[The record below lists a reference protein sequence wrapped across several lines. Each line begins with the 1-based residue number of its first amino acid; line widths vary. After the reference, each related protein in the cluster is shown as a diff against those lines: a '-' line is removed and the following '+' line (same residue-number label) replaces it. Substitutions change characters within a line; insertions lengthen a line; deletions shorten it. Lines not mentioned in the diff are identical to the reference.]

1 MHTSIEVSI
10 CCLTYNH
17 ESYIEEALTSF
28 IKQKTSFKYEIIV
41 FDDCSTDSTT
51 KIVNKFKLKYPDL
64 IKVIIPAQNTFSQGK
79 TSFYDLILAS
89 EGKYVAC
96 CEGDDY
102 WISDNK
108 LQAQFEFLENHP
120 NVDLC
125 FHPSYTLIGKDI
137 LNCRYGYYG
146 NKSSII
152 SAKEVIKSSSGYIPM
167 PSIMIRSDKFKS
179 LFHSYPGFFSTNL
192 WHSTIQIIGSIRG
205 GAGYV
210 PKYYS
215 VYRSMHPGS
224 WSKNNSENTQ
234 IRVKNFKLFVYRNR
248 KLKKILSNSIINW
261 FDYPLI
267 RRTLSFTIKE
277 QLDYKEKVRILN
289 SAFFKKDSKD

>member
-1 MHTSIEVSI
+1 MELPIEVSI

-17 ESYIEEALTSF
+17 EKYIEEAVNSF
-28 IKQKTSFKYEIIV
+28 LMQKTSFRFEIII

-51 KIVNKFKLKYPDL
+51 EIINRIKSKNPEL
-64 IKVIIPAQNTFSQGK
+64 IKIIRPQQNTFSQGK

-89 EGKYVAC
+89 KGKYIAC

-102 WISDNK
+102 WVSENK
-108 LQAQFEFLENHP
+108 LQDQFDFLENNP
-120 NVDLC
+120 NIDVC

-137 LNCRYGYYG
+137 LDYKYGYNG
-146 NKSSII
+146 NKPSII
-152 SAKEVIKSSSGYIPM
+152 PTKEVIKSSSGYIPM
-167 PSIMIRSDKFKS
+167 PSMMIRSSEFKKI
-179 LFHSYPGFFSTNL
+179 FHSYPDFFSTNL

-205 GAGYV
+205 GAGYI
-210 PKYYS
+210 PDYYS

-224 WSKNNSENTQ
+224 WSKSNAENTQ
-234 IRVKNFKLFVYRNR
+234 IRVKNFKSFVYRNR
-248 KLKKILSNSIINW
+248 KLKNIVSNSVVNW

-277 QLDYKEKVRILN
+277 KLDYKEKVRILK
-289 SAFFKKDSKD
+289 SAFFEKDSKD